1 MLLWAWE
8 WAPCCNWERAV
19 CMLIWSLREGWSV
32 WAVRLSYSFLSWS
45 FFSPFCWYLLWF
57 SRLLFLVLASV
68 SFYHLSSHL
77 LLRYCCLFFL
87 KIVLWIVLTW
97 GYFCPVHIV
106 QIQFILFIDLFFLF
120 GYWTPPVSLC
130 PGFDCPD
137 CCKGLVLYC
146 QVRPLHSYSLPASC
160 FLFPVF
166 CGWAKGSPSI
176 VSFHYVAVWTMSF
189 HRGKWITINSDRSMF
204 LTFIYY
210 SYDSWMNMAF
220 D

>member
-45 FFSPFCWYLLWF
+45 FFLSILLVF
-57 SRLLFLVLASV
+57 TMIFKAPLPRLGFRVI
-68 SFYHLSSHL
+68 LSSL
-77 LLRYCCLFFL
+77 LTPFVTILLSFL
-87 KIVLWIVLTW
+87 PQNCSLI
-97 GYFCPVHIV
+97 CSNMR
-106 QIQFILFIDLFFLF
+106 ILLSCSHCSDPIYLVNLFFLF
-120 GYWTPPVSLC
+120 RYWPPPPVSLC
-130 PGFDCPD
+130 PGFGCPD

-146 QVRPLHSYSLPASC
+146 QVRPLHSYSFPASC

-210 SYDSWMNMAF
+210 SYYSWMNMAF